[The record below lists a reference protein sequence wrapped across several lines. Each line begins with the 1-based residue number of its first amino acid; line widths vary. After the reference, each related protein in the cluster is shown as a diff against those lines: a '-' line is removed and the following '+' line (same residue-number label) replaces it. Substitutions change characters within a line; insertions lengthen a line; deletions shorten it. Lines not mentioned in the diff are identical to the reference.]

1 MINILRNY
9 LYNKNNA
16 KLLVKVK
23 DINILKLKQKKSKKI
38 FYIIKRNKWRG
49 MFSNLHYVI
58 SHLIYA
64 KKKKFT
70 CLVDMENYPT
80 IYNETNKINNSF
92 NSWDYYFENLN
103 SINLNKV
110 YKNFN
115 FIFSDSTKLDTSK
128 LHKRIYM
135 KYEKILHSNLIKKKI
150 IYQANLIEKKFF
162 KDNKVLGVHLRGSD
176 QKKGT
181 LHPFPPT
188 LKQTMALTEKT
199 FKKYKF
205 DKIFLVTEEKN
216 YFNKFKNKFG
226 KKLINF
232 DTYRS
237 DDDIFL
243 EYPRKNHRY
252 LLGHETIINM
262 ILMSKA
268 NHLIHSNTNFSAM
281 SVVYSRK
288 KLKQTIIFNGYNSK
302 NIFIASILWYLKSL
316 LPYNFGGFENKIKT
330 TSKLEAL

>member
-1 MINILRNY
+1 MARN
-9 LYNKNNA
+9 
-16 KLLVKVK
+16 VF
-23 DINILKLKQKKSKKI
+23 KSTLCN
-38 FYIIKRNKWRG
+38 FT
-49 MFSNLHYVI
+49 FNLC
-58 SHLIYA
+58 

-268 NHLIHSNTNFSAM
+268 NHLIHSN
-281 SVVYSRK
+281 
-288 KLKQTIIFNGYNSK
+288 SK